1 LADIIVAGN
10 TSGSI
15 TIAAPAVAGSG
26 VLTLPTGTDTLIG
39 KATTDTLTNKSIA
52 ASQLTGTIAAAA
64 LPAGTVLQVVS
75 TTKTDT
81 FTGTSSTYID
91 LTGMSV
97 TITPRSA
104 SNKILVSYSVN
115 RSASVAAQSS
125 IQILRDS
132 TAICIGDAAGSRTR
146 ATTAPYPSSADAIS
160 SSITSAMTF
169 LDSPATTSA
178 TTYKLQTRSDAATT
192 IYINRSGGDANNAD
206 ASRSA
211 STITAM
217 EIQG

>member
-1 LADIIVAGN
+1 
-10 TSGSI
+10 
-15 TIAAPAVAGSG
+15 
-26 VLTLPTGTDTLIG
+26 
-39 KATTDTLTNKSIA
+39 
-52 ASQLTGTIAAAA
+52 
-64 LPAGTVLQVVS
+64 
-75 TTKTDT
+75 
-81 FTGTSSTYID
+81 
-91 LTGMSV
+91 
-97 TITPRSA
+97 
-104 SNKILVSYSVN
+104 VSYSVN

-146 ATTAPYPSSADAIS
+146 ATTAPYPSSADAVS

>member
-1 LADIIVAGN
+1 MADIIVAGN

>member
-1 LADIIVAGN
+1 MADIIVAGN

-192 IYINRSGGDANNAD
+192 IYINRSGGDANNSD

-211 STITAM
+211 STITVM